1 MFDLNKDDMLSK
13 IHPYKLDRPD
23 GWCNI
28 AVHEI
33 VESEKAKIEFMAV
46 PNLVV
51 QQADKEYF
59 GVGHTVEDA
68 LAKCLSKI
76 KSVSIRTLFPELG
89 EASK

>member
-33 VESEKAKIEFMAV
+33 VESEKAKIEF
-46 PNLVV
+46 
-51 QQADKEYF
+51 K
-59 GVGHTVEDA
+59 
-68 LAKCLSKI
+68 AKRL
-76 KSVSIRTLFPELG
+76 KSNSLPCQT
-89 EASK
+89 